1 MKITKLLVTVPCLFL
16 LVAAIPQAKA
26 WDGGYGP
33 SWSGG
38 GGGCGGFGCGSGY
51 FAGQQNAVYDLQN
64 NLQYQP
70 TGSCLPCHSE
80 GYWNNFKQGY
90 DQIWNN
96 HQSQESTQ
104 GSSININ
111 GNNNYVETNQNQQQ
125 NPLQQLA
132 RTVCG
137 FINCQNNQEQQGGP

>member
-1 MKITKLLVTVPCLFL
+1 MLLPPLII
-16 LVAAIPQAKA
+16 LVAATSVGTTQVRG
-26 WDGGYGP
+26 WDGPWGGYDNGP
-33 SWSGG
+33 WQSANNQPI
-38 GGGCGGFGCGSGY
+38 CGAFC
-51 FAGQQNAVYDLQN
+51 AGEQDTVYDNDN

-70 TGSCLPCHSE
+70 YGSCLPCHGE

-111 GNNNYVETNQNQQQ
+111 GNNNYVNTEQSSNQQQ